1 MRAAP
6 LLVLLLAHQ
15 HLGQEVPGIEVH
27 RAALAAH
34 AQAEGRLEEQE
45 RREQGLKEEV
55 PGIQAHRA
63 ALAAH
68 AQAEGRLEKVEP
80 KEDKVPVSS
89 SSSTKPIEE
98 SVKKVSKIAA
108 TDKAAFKDILKA
120 AVGKLLKNFGSKNTT
135 GGKLDKKSSATYLD
149 GLLTQLKSGKKVLSP
164 EKKEEE
170 SSSLDDLVR
179 RLERRDRGKDRAALA
194 TPTLIASPESFLE
207 KLLSKQARNRKRP
220 SSRRSNQRSRLDR
233 LLASIHG
240 NDYDYDFN
248 FDDDF
253 GLLESPRNLDYF
265 EDDYSFGRGRGRGR
279 GRSSLNSALRSSR
292 RLEDDLEYLLRK
304 LERERN

>member
-15 HLGQEVPGIEVH
+15 HLGQDVPGIEVH

-80 KEDKVPVSS
+80 KEDKVPATSS
-89 SSSTKPIEE
+89 SPKPIKE

-120 AVGKLLKNFGSKNTT
+120 AVGKLLKNFGDKNTS
-135 GGKLDKKSSATYLD
+135 GGKLDKKSSGNYLD

-164 EKKEEE
+164 EKEE

-179 RLERRDRGKDRAALA
+179 RLERRNRGKDRAALA

-207 KLLSKQARNRKRP
+207 KLLSKQARNGKRP

-253 GLLESPRNLDYF
+253 GLFESPRHLDYF
-265 EDDYSFGRGRGRGR
+265 EDDYSFLRGSSS
-279 GRSSLNSALRSSR
+279 SSLNSALRSSR
-292 RLEDDLEYLLRK
+292 RLEEDLEYLLRK

>member
-1 MRAAP
+1 
-6 LLVLLLAHQ
+6 
-15 HLGQEVPGIEVH
+15 
-27 RAALAAH
+27 
-34 AQAEGRLEEQE
+34 
-45 RREQGLKEEV
+45 
-55 PGIQAHRA
+55 
-63 ALAAH
+63 
-68 AQAEGRLEKVEP
+68 VEP
-80 KEDKVPVSS
+80 KEDKVPVS

-135 GGKLDKKSSATYLD
+135 GGKLDKKSSSTYLD
-149 GLLTQLKSGKKVLSP
+149 GLLTQLKSGKKVLSL
-164 EKKEEE
+164 EKKEELEE

-179 RLERRDRGKDRAALA
+179 RLERRERGKDRAALA

-253 GLLESPRNLDYF
+253 GLLESPRHLDYF
-265 EDDYSFGRGRGRGR
+265 EDDYSFGRGRSRGRGR
-279 GRSSLNSALRSSR
+279 GRGRGSSSLNSALRSSR

-304 LERERN
+304 LERDRN

>member
-1 MRAAP
+1 M
-6 LLVLLLAHQ
+6 
-15 HLGQEVPGIEVH
+15 G
-27 RAALAAH
+27 
-34 AQAEGRLEEQE
+34 
-45 RREQGLKEEV
+45 GLKEEL

-63 ALAAH
+63 DLAAH
-68 AQAEGRLEKVEP
+68 AQAEGRLEKVGP

-89 SSSTKPIEE
+89 SSSKPIEE

-135 GGKLDKKSSATYLD
+135 GGKLDKKSSSTYLD

-164 EKKEEE
+164 EKKKEE
-170 SSSLDDLVR
+170 SSSLDELVR

-194 TPTLIASPESFLE
+194 TPPLIASPESFLE
-207 KLLSKQARNRKRP
+207 KLLSKQTRNQKRP

-248 FDDDF
+248 FDDDDF
-253 GLLESPRNLDYF
+253 GLLESPRHLDYF
-265 EDDYSFGRGRGRGR
+265 EDDYNFGRGRGRS
-279 GRSSLNSALRSSR
+279 RSSLNSALRSSR

-304 LERERN
+304 LERGRN

>member
-1 MRAAP
+1 M
-6 LLVLLLAHQ
+6 
-15 HLGQEVPGIEVH
+15 G
-27 RAALAAH
+27 
-34 AQAEGRLEEQE
+34 
-45 RREQGLKEEV
+45 GLKEEL

-63 ALAAH
+63 DLAAH
-68 AQAEGRLEKVEP
+68 AQAEGRLEKVGP
-80 KEDKVPVSS
+80 KEDKVPVS

-120 AVGKLLKNFGSKNTT
+120 AVGKLLKNFGGKNTT

-149 GLLTQLKSGKKVLSP
+149 GLLTQLKSGKKVLSL
-164 EKKEEE
+164 EKKEELEE

-179 RLERRDRGKDRAALA
+179 RLERRERGKDRAALA

-207 KLLSKQARNRKRP
+207 KLLSKQTRNQKRP
-220 SSRRSNQRSRLDR
+220 SSRRSSQRSRLDR
-233 LLASIHG
+233 LLASIHD

-248 FDDDF
+248 FGDDF
-253 GLLESPRNLDYF
+253 GLLETPRHLDYF
-265 EDDYSFGRGRGRGR
+265 EDDYSFGRGR

>member
-1 MRAAP
+1 M
-6 LLVLLLAHQ
+6 
-15 HLGQEVPGIEVH
+15 G
-27 RAALAAH
+27 
-34 AQAEGRLEEQE
+34 
-45 RREQGLKEEV
+45 GLKEEL

-63 ALAAH
+63 DLAAH
-68 AQAEGRLEKVEP
+68 AQAEGRLEKVGP
-80 KEDKVPVSS
+80 KEDKVPVS

-170 SSSLDDLVR
+170 SSSLDELVR
-179 RLERRDRGKDRAALA
+179 RLERRDRGKDGA

-233 LLASIHG
+233 LLTSIDG

-253 GLLESPRNLDYF
+253 GLLESPRHFDYF
-265 EDDYSFGRGRGRGR
+265 EDDYSFGRGRGR

>member
-1 MRAAP
+1 M
-6 LLVLLLAHQ
+6 
-15 HLGQEVPGIEVH
+15 
-27 RAALAAH
+27 
-34 AQAEGRLEEQE
+34 
-45 RREQGLKEEV
+45 
-55 PGIQAHRA
+55 
-63 ALAAH
+63 
-68 AQAEGRLEKVEP
+68 EP
-80 KEDKVPVSS
+80 EEDKVSS
-89 SSSTKPIEE
+89 SSSPKPIQE

-120 AVGKLLKNFGSKNTT
+120 AVGKLLKNVGNKNTT

-164 EKKEEE
+164 EKEEE
-170 SSSLDDLVR
+170 SSSLDELVR
-179 RLERRDRGKDRAALA
+179 RLERRERGKDRAALA

-233 LLASIHG
+233 LLASIHED
-240 NDYDYDFN
+240 DYDYDFN

-253 GLLESPRNLDYF
+253 GLLESPRHLDYF
-265 EDDYSFGRGRGRGR
+265 EDDYSFGRGRGS
-279 GRSSLNSALRSSR
+279 SSLNSALRSSR

>member
-1 MRAAP
+1 M
-6 LLVLLLAHQ
+6 
-15 HLGQEVPGIEVH
+15 GKG
-27 RAALAAH
+27 
-34 AQAEGRLEEQE
+34 
-45 RREQGLKEEV
+45 EV
-55 PGIQAHRA
+55 PGIQEHRA

-68 AQAEGRLEKVEP
+68 AQAEGRLEKVGP

-89 SSSTKPIEE
+89 SSSKPIEE

-135 GGKLDKKSSATYLD
+135 GGKLDKKSSSTYLD

-164 EKKEEE
+164 EKKKEE
-170 SSSLDDLVR
+170 SSSLDELVR

-207 KLLSKQARNRKRP
+207 KLVSKQARNRKRP

-233 LLASIHG
+233 LVASIHG

-253 GLLESPRNLDYF
+253 GLLESPRRLDYF

-279 GRSSLNSALRSSR
+279 GSLNSALRSSR

-304 LERERN
+304 LEREK